1 MQTQAEIELDKVRHE
16 LNNPKLALF
25 QTTKLQRK
33 LGELLRQ
40 VEQEQADE
48 SSDSVRS

>member
-1 MQTQAEIELDKVRHE
+1 MTAQEELDQVRHE

-25 QTTKLQRK
+25 QTTKLQRR

-40 VEQEQADE
+40 VEQEKEGSDGQPQAAK
-48 SSDSVRS
+48 